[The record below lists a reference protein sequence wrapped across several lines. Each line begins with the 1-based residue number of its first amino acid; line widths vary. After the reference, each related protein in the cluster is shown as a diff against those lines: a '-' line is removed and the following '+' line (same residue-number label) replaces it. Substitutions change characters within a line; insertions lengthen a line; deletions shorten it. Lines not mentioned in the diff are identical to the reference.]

1 MVVSSNQIMQL
12 TAQAQGIAMQSMGYG
27 QAISAQQQQGPFG
40 ALAGYEQQQFTA
52 NPLGA
57 SAFGFGANLTSAGIS
72 GARAGLGAIGVGT
85 MLGLVPE
92 AFDPFHYVF
101 GAGVAG
107 FNNARQ
113 LGMTPVGGA
122 LRGAGLAGG
131 VFGAGYA
138 GYRFAVDNVV
148 QGVHQQAHAAGNIY
162 SRMPMSGMAMPN
174 TVASANT
181 LAQAQLGMGDIFRS
195 AGATDVLSSGHMT
208 NLVNIGMQSGA
219 FAGVHS
225 TAQFQRN
232 LGNIATSGLMMGG
245 ALGVSADQGY
255 MTMLAM
261 NNRFGLQGRQGIGMV
276 GNMMNMMS
284 TAGMGFE
291 QQMGFADQGSAMFR
305 SMGLGRAAGSM
316 YGLGLGQR
324 LGTASTSGL
333 ASFDEIGGVS
343 GAAQAFQGAGMR
355 ILGSR
360 VGRDMLAAAM
370 TEEGELDEGV
380 LSQITSGA
388 FSKQDLRRMASRN
401 LRTKESRRMFRAN
414 QEQLMGDF
422 LSSQGPEGAFTALSG
437 MGLDKLDMRRLTGLS
452 SMELGA
458 LESFAGSGDQIRSQ
472 MSSAMEQGFK
482 AGTGGKNLKQV
493 ISGVVS
499 KLLGPLRANFQQI
512 GRGLSETASNYVD
525 TVTREI
531 SGQGPAMAPTINT
544 SANRQAAA
552 MTIGSAAASQL
563 YGTDAQLGGGGA
575 GGFATGSFGQAT
587 TALGALAQDVLPYGV
602 YHAAQGGDLS
612 GMGVGDF
619 LGGPSMAKYGL
630 LGAGALEYGSA
641 RALSRLAG
649 GAVRPGLIGGLGRMT
664 TSAAQRFGGFTI
676 GQGMLYGIGQQIPFV
691 GGRLAAMAG
700 MNVAGRTAGG
710 VALQTGAKAL
720 AYTGGTALRGAG
732 LALRGVGAAAFG
744 GPIGIAL
751 TAGMIGYDAHRLAM
765 SGLGFSAGQEGI
777 QGRAADALQDLYRTG
792 AFNDA
797 FYTGQY
803 GDIGGTTREDIR
815 KAGGVFL
822 AGKYADD
829 DKGYF
834 DQQQLA
840 VRPEE
845 LEAILSD
852 VRSTEKIGGLNPR
865 EVQSKARI
873 AMEATDRALL
883 GEEFDDMTPVERARK
898 RTQIFNENIRGSMG
912 DLRRGEAL
920 RVRAMADEDFNKV
933 LERVGMLPR
942 TTAMTAAELAD
953 TKASQ
958 LDKATAGVINRR
970 TKYRGARVIYNS
982 SGIPVSARRG
992 GMVELTDAD
1001 ADIAREMLTGLRGEL
1016 EGLSDIDRKRVL
1028 DDLER
1033 GELPE
1038 SVQKYISGFG
1048 GDSATKPQRIA
1059 RRQLLGGGKGKLIDF
1074 AKGVV
1079 GLQMSQDNL
1088 EAIRERET
1096 GYLKSFR
1103 RGEEYG
1109 GNLADQFTRAG
1120 SRQAGRALS
1129 DMVKYMTDAQL
1140 DVKDQSAADAQEEAM
1155 GFMMDMDPEEL
1166 RKISGSR
1173 LAVGMQQNDPVSQ
1186 MIGRMGMNIATF
1198 KERQKRALAK
1208 PGSVAS
1214 KKSIVKEFLNGDKD
1228 LMALLSESGAFG
1240 EDGMDALADS
1250 KQTQLRATLE
1260 DKLRATHGNN
1270 TAAVASQLMSTLS
1283 KTLDAEGL
1291 TAEEMKGS
1299 DVTRAIQNKGTIGSP
1314 AVTGSAGRGS
1324 QAFDQ
1329 GLEAVSKKLAGL
1341 GTALGTAITEM
1352 EKKTAA
1358 IKAIKA

>member
-12 TAQAQGIAMQSMGYG
+12 TAQAHGIAMQSMGYG

-131 VFGAGYA
+131 VLGAGYA

-195 AGATDVLSSGHMT
+195 AGATDMLSSGHMT

-232 LGNIATSGLMMGG
+232 LSNIATSGLMMGG

-276 GNMMNMMS
+276 GNMMNMMG

-360 VGRDMLAAAM
+360 IGRDMLAAAM

-414 QEQLMGDF
+414 QEELMGDF

-452 SMELGA
+452 NMELGA

-649 GAVRPGLIGGLGRMT
+649 GAARPGVIGGLGRMT
-664 TSAAQRFGGFTI
+664 TFAAQRAGGFTVA
-676 GQGMLYGIGQQIPFV
+676 QGMLYGMGQQIPFV

-710 VALQTGAKAL
+710 IALRTGAKAL

-732 LALRGVGAAAFG
+732 LALRGVGAAALG

-751 TAGMIGYDAHRLAM
+751 TAGMVGYDAYRLGM
-765 SGLGFSAGQEGI
+765 HGFGYSAGQEGI
-777 QGRAADALQDLYRTG
+777 QGRDADALQALYRTG
-792 AFNDA
+792 MFDDA
-797 FYTGQY
+797 FFTGQFGVSG
-803 GDIGGTTREDIR
+803 GDSRENVR
-815 KAGGVFL
+815 RAGL
-822 AGKYADD
+822 ALLANTYADPD
-829 DKGYF
+829 QDTF
-834 DQQQLA
+834 DREQIA
-840 VRPEE
+840 VRPDE
-845 LEAILSD
+845 LERMLSEG
-852 VRSTEKIGGLNPR
+852 RSTAKIGGVNPR
-865 EVQSKARI
+865 EVRSKARI
-873 AMEATDRALL
+873 AMKAIDLALF
-883 GEEFDDMTPVERARK
+883 GEEFDDMTSTERERKRGQLFHQNILKSMPHLDNAEIRRAR
-898 RTQIFNENIRGSMG
+898 
-912 DLRRGEAL
+912 
-920 RVRAMADEDFNKV
+920 AMVDPEYRKTI
-933 LERVGMLPR
+933 ETVGMLRR

-958 LDKATAGVINRR
+958 LDRATAALVDRR
-970 TKYRGARVIYNS
+970 MEFPKLPPGYRKGPRGSNPSKVEV
-982 SGIPVSARRG
+982 VSADEDT
-992 GMVELTDAD
+992 V
-1001 ADIAREMLTGLRGEL
+1001 REMLTGLRDEL
-1016 EGLSDIDRKRVL
+1016 EGLSDIERKRVL
-1028 DDLER
+1028 DDLGR
-1033 GELPE
+1033 GTLPE
-1038 SVQKYISGFG
+1038 SVQNYIRGFG
-1048 GDSATKPQRIA
+1048 GDSATDAQRKA
-1059 RRQLLGGGKGKLIDF
+1059 RRHLLDGGKGKLRDF
-1074 AKGVV
+1074 ARGVV
-1079 GLQMSQDNL
+1079 GLQMSQDDL

-1103 RGEEYG
+1103 RGEEYA

-1120 SRQAGRALS
+1120 SRQAGQALS
-1129 DMVKYMTDAQL
+1129 DMVKYMTDAQR
-1140 DVKDQSAADAQEEAM
+1140 DVEGQSAADAQETAM

-1240 EDGMDALADS
+1240 EDGMAALEGS
-1250 KQTQLRATLE
+1250 KETQLRATLE
-1260 DKLRATHGNN
+1260 DKLRATHGSN
-1270 TAAVASQLMSTLS
+1270 TAAVADQLMSTLT

-1314 AVTGSAGRGS
+1314 AATGSAGRGS

-1329 GLEAVSKKLAGL
+1329 GLESVSKKLDSL
-1341 GTALGTAITEM
+1341 GGALGEAV
-1352 EKKTAA
+1352 KKINQHTTA
-1358 IKAIKA
+1358 IKALNG